1 MLKGRESLIRLIGKR
16 RRLSRDVNTILS
28 SPPLQRGETQL
39 NEDGTVVKDEE
50 EGSFTSMSSPDC
62 VNCPVCGTRVPGGA
76 HAINAHLDICLS
88 KGKKRKLT
96 QSTLFQLKYS
106 STSKSEINSPS
117 NSTLSSVNQMSP
129 ATSCINQD
137 CDSENIAYDLHTAP
151 KKSEDLL
158 LHTSYED
165 QITINCSDGEDDTL
179 YQPKMATSEKI
190 STLQEPYKLV
200 IETFIVGRRFSKEKE
215 ILLGTSI
222 ILQRDPTNFKDCNAI
237 KVLSADSGCPK
248 VFGYIPRELSEY
260 LSPLVEKF
268 SLSFEGC
275 VTSVPKQSLGS
286 VPIRISCLSLES
298 SNMHDNEVFKLLW
311 SNVVHAAESAKSNP
325 TGKTKYQEN
334 FCLLIK
340 EVLQDN
346 VHLFTDDELGFLES
360 FAALSDDSQRL
371 FVRLYTRKG
380 PWFRLNTLSYVE
392 ILNIEA
398 AAKELA
404 EKGYLRFSSNGLHS
418 DDLKGILSI
427 LTIPDLRELLQ
438 LIEKVWAAVRK
449 SHASKKQDI
458 VASLVS
464 SYEGGLCPS
473 LPTAIIKKLGA
484 FVTVSTA
491 AESLFWR
498 AERLFFLNGEQ
509 DLSAFL
515 LADLGIVKY
524 PAYKCMT
531 TDKIFRSR
539 SDMIYF
545 EEAIEVAQIMDQF
558 IEENNLETV
567 AQCIKLSDL
576 GLSCTSEHAAQS
588 ETAASFLS
596 RFSASWVYSKVVFL
610 GISFLEKEHRYIDAI
625 TLLKRLLSV
634 FTSDSRRGY
643 WTLRLSIDLEH
654 IGRPNESL
662 TVAEDGLTDPWVRAG
677 SRLALQRRVLR
688 LGKPPRR
695 WKIPSFSVSFK
706 RKLNEVNVQG
716 RPLNCEAGMKSRFY
730 GNDGEQCGV
739 EELALQ
745 YYAGVEGGEWKGV
758 HSESGIWLTI
768 FGLLMWDIIFA
779 DVPNVFRSRFQTAP
793 LDLDT
798 DSFYLSRK
806 DNIESHLQKIQAG
819 MAEEILISSWQCN
832 EGTSCK
838 GVNWDRHSLSDL
850 RAVVTC
856 IGGSCLASLC
866 RHLAQDYRSWSSGMP
881 DLLLWRFHGDY
892 TGEAKLVEVKGPRDR
907 LSEQQHAWLL
917 FLMDCGFNTEV
928 CKVGHKDL
936 RSKS

>member
-1 MLKGRESLIRLIGKR
+1 
-16 RRLSRDVNTILS
+16 
-28 SPPLQRGETQL
+28 
-39 NEDGTVVKDEE
+39 
-50 EGSFTSMSSPDC
+50 
-62 VNCPVCGTRVPGGA
+62 
-76 HAINAHLDICLS
+76 
-88 KGKKRKLT
+88 
-96 QSTLFQLKYS
+96 
-106 STSKSEINSPS
+106 
-117 NSTLSSVNQMSP
+117 MSP

-268 SLSFEGC
+268 SISFEGC

-531 TDKIFRSR
+531 MDKIFRSR

-768 FGLLMWDIIFA
+768 FGILMWDIIFA
-779 DVPNVFRSRFQTAP
+779 DVPNIAP

>member
-1 MLKGRESLIRLIGKR
+1 
-16 RRLSRDVNTILS
+16 
-28 SPPLQRGETQL
+28 
-39 NEDGTVVKDEE
+39 
-50 EGSFTSMSSPDC
+50 
-62 VNCPVCGTRVPGGA
+62 
-76 HAINAHLDICLS
+76 
-88 KGKKRKLT
+88 
-96 QSTLFQLKYS
+96 
-106 STSKSEINSPS
+106 
-117 NSTLSSVNQMSP
+117 MSP

-222 ILQRDPTNFKDCNAI
+222 ILQRDPTNFKRLQCY
-237 KVLSADSGCPK
+237 KDSGCPK
-248 VFGYIPRELSEY
+248 VFGYIPRDLSEY

-268 SLSFEGC
+268 SISFEVARMC
-275 VTSVPKQSLGS
+275 NFSAKAITWFC
-286 VPIRISCLSLES
+286 PIRISCLSLES

-360 FAALSDDSQRL
+360 FAALSDDSQRAIRSP
-371 FVRLYTRKG
+371 VYAK
-380 PWFRLNTLSYVE
+380 RLNTLSYVE

-498 AERLFFLNGEQ
+498 AEVVFLERRAR
-509 DLSAFL
+509 SVCFL

-531 TDKIFRSR
+531 MDKIFRSR

-610 GISFLEKEHRYIDAI
+610 GISFLEKEH
-625 TLLKRLLSV
+625 
-634 FTSDSRRGY
+634 SRRGY

-745 YYAGVEGGEWKGV
+745 YYAG
-758 HSESGIWLTI
+758 I
-768 FGLLMWDIIFA
+768 
-779 DVPNVFRSRFQTAP
+779 AP

-881 DLLLWRFHGDY
+881 ELTSLAVPWDY